1 MELLSLLTVWSCSVY
16 GQCGIALCTDIIFIF
31 LFFYCTGTA
40 LFMDKVSRDY
50 SVYGQSVE
58 HVCLLLFG
66 VLFCFVF
73 DIMELL

>member
-1 MELLSLLTVWSCSVY
+1 
-16 GQCGIALCTDIIFIF
+16 
-31 LFFYCTGTA
+31 
-40 LFMDKVSRDY
+40 MDKVSRDY

>member
-1 MELLSLLTVWSCSVY
+1 MELLGLRTVWNCFVY
-16 GQCGIALCTDIIFIF
+16 GHHFF
-31 LFFYCTGTA
+31 FFFFYCTGTA

>member
-1 MELLSLLTVWSCSVY
+1 MELLGLRTVWNCFVY
-16 GQCGIALCTDIIFIF
+16 GHHFF
-31 LFFYCTGTA
+31 FFFYCTGTA